1 MFIAPDGAYTA
12 TFPSP
17 LRRVGAGAIDW
28 LICGVIFVIA
38 SIVAGVFEAVGAVS
52 FTAGDLRGIPGS
64 VLITVS
70 QVIVAAPVVA
80 YFAYYWATGATLGMR
95 ALDFELVRE
104 QSGRP
109 PGWRRTVPRGAL
121 AFVLALAVDN
131 VYLVLAGDPLGEY
144 STAERIA
151 ITVSV
156 VLVVLLLV
164 AKAWMLVDG
173 RRRSLLDRLFGLV
186 YVEELVFTREGAL
199 PWTRDVR

>member
-1 MFIAPDGAYTA
+1 MFVSPDGAYTA

-64 VLITVS
+64 ALITVS

-80 YFAYYWATGATLGMR
+80 YFAYYWTTGATLGMR
-95 ALDFELVRE
+95 ALDFELTRE
-104 QSGRP
+104 ETGRP

-131 VYLVLAGDPLGEY
+131 VYLVLAGEPLGEY

-156 VLVVLLLV
+156 VLVALLLV

-173 RRRSLLDRLFGLV
+173 RGRSLLDRLFGLV
-186 YVEELVFTREGAL
+186 YVEELVFTRDRTL

>member
-1 MFIAPDGAYTA
+1 MFVAPDGAYTA

-17 LRRVGAGAIDW
+17 LRRVAAGAIDW

-64 VLITVS
+64 ALIAVS
-70 QVIVAAPVVA
+70 QLIIAAPVVA
-80 YFAYYWATGATLGMR
+80 YFAYYWTTGATLGMR
-95 ALDFELVRE
+95 ALDFELVLD
-104 QSGRP
+104 QTGKP

-121 AFVLALAVDN
+121 AFVLALALDN

-144 STAERIA
+144 TAAERIA
-151 ITVSV
+151 ITVSF
-156 VLVVLLLV
+156 VLVALLLIAKVWVLL
-164 AKAWMLVDG
+164 DG

-186 YVEELVFTREGAL
+186 YVEELVFSREGAS